1 MTKKQRDRFYDLC
14 VEYRCQRSMQ
24 ANQTYIVLLD
34 YVETLI
40 DEAVKGAINAQNSD
54 KME

>member
-1 MTKKQRDRFYDLC
+1 MTEEQRNKFYDLC
-14 VEYRCQRSMQ
+14 VEYRCNPSVL
-24 ANQTYIVLLD
+24 ANASYLKLRD

-54 KME
+54 KTE